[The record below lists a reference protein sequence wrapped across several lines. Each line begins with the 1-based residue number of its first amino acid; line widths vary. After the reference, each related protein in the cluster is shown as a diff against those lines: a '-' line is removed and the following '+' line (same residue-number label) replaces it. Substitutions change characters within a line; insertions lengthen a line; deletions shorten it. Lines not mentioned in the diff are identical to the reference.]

1 MPMLYSA
8 HINRILFVITGFS
21 RISYKTLL
29 CGCGFLHAD
38 PLHKLWGEMVEELIC
53 FRVFESSESMTHLD
67 LTQQEKSCEISR
79 RGLTKQQQKAQK
91 VHSYPHAVVKGAS

>member
-1 MPMLYSA
+1 MPTLYSA

-21 RISYKTLL
+21 WISYKTLL

-38 PLHKLWGEMVEELIC
+38 PLHKLWGEMVEQLIC
-53 FRVFESSESMTHLD
+53 FSVFESSESMTHLD

-91 VHSYPHAVVKGAS
+91 VHSYPHAVDKGAS